1 MIKPAVRNHN
11 RIKIIEGN
19 LLQYIDY
26 TNTIPRNKEIIKEYA
41 SGKSYK
47 ELSEKYCVPWKSIE
61 SMVAQYVN
69 KVSRYCA
76 KNGIDYRK

>member
-1 MIKPAVRNHN
+1 MIKAKKNHH
-11 RIKIIEGN
+11 RDTIIKYN

-41 SGKSYK
+41 RGKSYK
-47 ELSEKYCVPWKSIE
+47 ELSEKYCVPWKSIA

>member
-1 MIKPAVRNHN
+1 MKNKTWN
-11 RIKIIEGN
+11 YNMQRIIDN
-19 LLQYIDY
+19 NMLQYIDY

-47 ELSEKYCVPWKSIE
+47 ELSEKYGVPWKSIA

-69 KVSRYCA
+69 KVSRLKKA
-76 KNGIDYRK
+76 PF